1 MKTSKIQL
9 NLYQVNQF
17 AVFGFNSNY
26 QQLEE
31 SQIFV
36 RINYSIITGALLCL
50 ECDIIV
56 KHSELQFIANGMQLS
71 ALIMKSK
78 DTIQLENVN
87 ISYRFSCNSSSG
99 IANQILNNIVQF
111 SINNVILTG
120 YNDIVS
126 SLNGYYSSKVDV
138 NINIQI
144 SQMIVCVDMATQR
157 IGQTNTVNLII
168 ISSMELLQCNLVCS
182 DNQYVIYGLCKQIMQ
197 FSVLLSNNT
206 IVCDHPF
213 EFDNYS
219 ETCVCMFGY
228 YLNITNC
235 IHVVSEFS
243 EITANVELLDSKL
256 QAQIITSQ
264 TEMISLIKNLEVE
277 IQTTISNLSD
287 LVQGSYTNLELDII
301 NVNKTL
307 HEKFNDFKTDIT
319 HQFKLSSDQNT
330 MTQSFINNF
339 RSETSDELTTIKV
352 IINDNQQNIKNNF
365 SNLKQQTS
373 DNFSVL
379 NTIMNSNQLNIKNN
393 FTLISSQ
400 INNLNTTMKANFDL
414 VITDVYNSN
423 MNIKNNFTQTNQK
436 IDSVNTQINA
446 VVTNSYFQTQ
456 IDLLKQQINN
466 ISVSISQSMT
476 SDQYRCLLI
485 ASSQSNGYDYNYAY
499 SQFPSSF
506 NFYNGISERQQ
517 LENCWK

>member
-26 QQLEE
+26 QQLED

-36 RINYSIITGALLCL
+36 KINYSILTGALLCL

-78 DTIQLENVN
+78 DIIQLENVN

-111 SINNVILTG
+111 SINNIILTG

-138 NINIQI
+138 DINIQI

-157 IGQTNTVNLII
+157 IGQTQNLII
-168 ISSMELLQCNLVCS
+168 VSSVELQKCNLVCRN
-182 DNQYVIYGLCKQIMQ
+182 NQYVIYGLCKEIMQ

-206 IVCDHPF
+206 VACNHPF

-228 YLNITNC
+228 FLNITNC
-235 IHVVSEFS
+235 VHVVSELS
-243 EITANVELLDSKL
+243 AITANMLLLDSKL
-256 QAQIITSQ
+256 QTQILTSQ
-264 TEMISLIKNLEVE
+264 IEMKSLIYNLQLE
-277 IQTTISNLSD
+277 IYANISNLSD
-287 LVQGSYTNLELDII
+287 FVQGSYTNLELDIS
-301 NVNKTL
+301 NVNETL
-307 HEKFNDFKTDIT
+307 HERFNNLKTDIT
-319 HQFKLSSDQNT
+319 YQFKLSSDHNT

-339 RSETSDELTTIKV
+339 RSETSNELTTIKA
-352 IINDNQQNIKNNF
+352 IINDNQENIKNNF
-365 SNLKQQTS
+365 TDLKQQSS

-379 NTIMNSNQLNIKNN
+379 NTIINNNQLNNNNN
-393 FTLISSQ
+393 FTQISSQ
-400 INNLNTTMKANFDL
+400 ISNLNSNMKMNFDL
-414 VITDVYNSN
+414 VITDVYNTN

-446 VVTNSYFQTQ
+446 VVTNSHFQTQ
-456 IDLLKQQINN
+456 IDLLKQQIQN

-476 SDQYRCLLI
+476 SDQYRCLLS
-485 ASSQSNGYDYNYAY
+485 ASTYTTGYNYIFFMVNLVV
-499 SQFPSSF
+499 SIIKTELIQI
-506 NFYNGISERQQ
+506 NI
-517 LENCWK
+517 

>member
-36 RINYSIITGALLCL
+36 KINYSILTGALLCL

-56 KHSELQFIANGMQLS
+56 KHSDLQFIANGLQLS

-99 IANQILNNIVQF
+99 IVNQIIKIITQF

-120 YNDIVS
+120 HNDIVS

-138 NINIQI
+138 DINIQI
-144 SQMIVCVDMATQR
+144 SQMFVCVDIATQR
-157 IGQTNTVNLII
+157 IGQTQNLIN
-168 ISSMELLQCNLVCS
+168 ISSVELKQCNLVCTE
-182 DNQYVIYGLCKQIMQ
+182 NKYVIYGLCKEIMQ

-206 IVCDHPF
+206 VVCEHPF
-213 EFDNYS
+213 EFDKFS

-235 IHVVSEFS
+235 VHVVSELS
-243 EITANVELLDSKL
+243 EITANMQLLDSKL
-256 QAQIITSQ
+256 QAQILTSQ
-264 TEMISLIKNLEVE
+264 IEMKSLIFNLEVE
-277 IQTTISNLSD
+277 IQTNISNLSD
-287 LVQGSYTNLELDII
+287 LVQGSYTNLDLDIL
-301 NVNKTL
+301 NVNQTI
-307 HEKFNDFKTDIT
+307 HELFNDLKTDVT
-319 HQFKLSSDQNT
+319 QQFKLSSDQNI
-330 MTQSFINNF
+330 MTYSIINNF
-339 RSETSDELTTIKV
+339 RSETSNELTTIKA
-352 IINDNQQNIKNNF
+352 IINDNQQNINNNF
-365 SNLKQQTS
+365 IDLKQKTS
-373 DNFSVL
+373 DNFSAI
-379 NTIMNSNQLNIKNN
+379 NTIMNNNQL
-393 FTLISSQ
+393 
-400 INNLNTTMKANFDL
+400 
-414 VITDVYNSN
+414 
-423 MNIKNNFTQTNQK
+423 NIKNNFTQTNQK
-436 IDSVNTQINA
+436 IDFVNTQINA

-456 IDLLKQQINN
+456 IDLLKQQIQN

-476 SDQYRCLLI
+476 SDQYRCLLGN
-485 ASSQSNGYDYNYAY
+485 SQGSIYWFGYNNYDYL
-499 SQFPSSF
+499 
-506 NFYNGISERQQ
+506 I
-517 LENCWK
+517 NCRNL